1 MSEIAKL
8 KAERDEA
15 RQIVRDIHW
24 MARRYANGRLSY
36 APGMFNDAIRKAV
49 EGGWLK
55 PPPASDK
62 EGIYAVEGH
71 ISDLE
76 AHTTPTL
83 SEARG

>member
-8 KAERDEA
+8 KEERDEA
-15 RQIVRDIHW
+15 RQIVRDIYW
-24 MARRYANGRLSY
+24 MARRYADGRLSY

-55 PPPASDK
+55 PSTDFGK
-62 EGIYAVEGH
+62 EGIYAREGH

-76 AHTTPTL
+76 THTTPTV